1 MSNFHNHSTGMMSIN
16 LANFE
21 EVLFFEEVL
30 VVNANFETSV
40 SHMLCFL
47 ATVTIVTGVNIMA
60 LMWVKVKDK
69 VLIDKM
75 VTLDCVANIM
85 MVGVLLLAFPVRI
98 WNNDWL
104 CAGITFF
111 RSLTANLNR

>member
-1 MSNFHNHSTGMMSIN
+1 MTNFHNHSTGMMSIN

-40 SHMLCFL
+40 SHMACFL
-47 ATVTIVTGVNIMA
+47 ATVMIVTGVNIMA

-98 WNNDWL
+98 WNNVCF

-111 RSLTANLNR
+111 RSFTANLNR

>member
-21 EVLFFEEVL
+21 EVLFFEEGL
-30 VVNANFETSV
+30 VVNADFETSV
-40 SHMLCFL
+40 SHILCFL

-85 MVGVLLLAFPVRI
+85 MAGVLLFMFPVRI
-98 WNNDWL
+98 WSNVWL
-104 CAGITFF
+104 CAVITFV
-111 RSLTANLNR
+111 RSFTATLHR